1 MKKIAILMLCLSLLL
16 CGCGGSA
23 PAETTAPKA
32 PAETT
37 APAQTTAPVETT
49 VPETTAHVQTT
60 EPETEEETDPVD
72 EARVLAESCIDKSVE
87 ELYKLIGEPDSA
99 DYAPSCLDEN
109 GEDGILY
116 YENFIVYTYREGD
129 NETVSFVE

>member
-1 MKKIAILMLCLSLLL
+1 MKKIAILMLCLTVLL
-16 CGCGGSA
+16 CGCGSE

-37 APAQTTAPVETT
+37 APAVSTTAPETTAPEATT
-49 VPETTAHVQTT
+49 VPETTAAETT
-60 EPETEEETDPVD
+60 EETEPVD

-129 NETVSFVE
+129 TETVSFVE

>member
-16 CGCGGSA
+16 CGCGGA

-32 PAETT
+32 PAQTT
-37 APAQTTAPVETT
+37 APAETTVPETT
-49 VPETTAHVQTT
+49 VPETTAAQVETTAPETT
-60 EPETEEETDPVD
+60 EETEAVD

>member
-1 MKKIAILMLCLSLLL
+1 MKKIAILMLCLTVLL
-16 CGCGGSA
+16 CGCGSE

-32 PAETT
+32 AETT
-37 APAQTTAPVETT
+37 APAVETT
-49 VPETTAHVQTT
+49 VPETTVAPETT
-60 EPETEEETDPVD
+60 AAVETTVVETEETEPVD

-99 DYAPSCLDEN
+99 DYAESCLDEN
-109 GEDGILY
+109 GEDGMLY

-129 NETVSFVE
+129 TETVTFVE

>member
-16 CGCGGSA
+16 CGCCGSA

-32 PAETT
+32 PA
-37 APAQTTAPVETT
+37 QTTAPMETT
-49 VPETTAHVQTT
+49 VPETTV
-60 EPETEEETDPVD
+60 PETTVPEVETTASETVEETDPVD

-87 ELYKLIGEPDSA
+87 ELYKLIGEPDSS

>member
-1 MKKIAILMLCLSLLL
+1 MKKIAILMLCLSVLL
-16 CGCGGSA
+16 CGCGSE

-32 PAETT
+32 PAQTT
-37 APAQTTAPVETT
+37 APEQTTAPVETT
-49 VPETTAHVQTT
+49 VPETAAPVETTAAETT
-60 EPETEEETDPVD
+60 EETEPVD

-109 GEDGILY
+109 GEDGMLY

-129 NETVSFVE
+129 TETVSFVE

>member
-1 MKKIAILMLCLSLLL
+1 MKKIAILMLCLTVLL
-16 CGCGGSA
+16 CGCGSE

-37 APAQTTAPVETT
+37 APAVSTTAPETTAPETTT
-49 VPETTAHVQTT
+49 VPETTAPETT
-60 EPETEEETDPVD
+60 EETEPVD

-129 NETVSFVE
+129 TETVSFVE

>member
-1 MKKIAILMLCLSLLL
+1 MKKIAILMLCLTVLL
-16 CGCGGSA
+16 CGCGSE

-37 APAQTTAPVETT
+37 APAVSTTAPETTAPETTT
-49 VPETTAHVQTT
+49 VPETTAVETT
-60 EPETEEETDPVD
+60 EETEPVD

-116 YENFIVYTYREGD
+116 YENVIVYTYREGD
-129 NETVSFVE
+129 TETVSFVE

>member
-1 MKKIAILMLCLSLLL
+1 MKKIVMIVLCLSLLL
-16 CGCGGSA
+16 CGCGGA
-23 PAETTAPKA
+23 PAETTAPKT
-32 PAETT
+32 PVETT
-37 APAQTTAPVETT
+37 APIETTVPETT
-49 VPETTAHVQTT
+49 VPETTAAEAETTDPETT
-60 EPETEEETDPVD
+60 EETEPVD

>member
-16 CGCGGSA
+16 CGCGGA
-23 PAETTAPKA
+23 PTETTAPK
-32 PAETT
+32 

-49 VPETTAHVQTT
+49 VPETTVPETTAPEAETTAAETT
-60 EPETEEETDPVD
+60 EETEPVD
-72 EARVLAESCIDKSVE
+72 EARILAESCIDKSVE
-87 ELYKLIGEPDSA
+87 ELYKLIGEPDSS

>member
-1 MKKIAILMLCLSLLL
+1 MKKIAILMLCMTVLL
-16 CGCGGSA
+16 CGCGSE

-37 APAQTTAPVETT
+37 ALAVSTTAPETTAPEATT
-49 VPETTAHVQTT
+49 VPETTAAETT
-60 EPETEEETDPVD
+60 EETEPVD

-129 NETVSFVE
+129 TETVSFVE

>member
-1 MKKIAILMLCLSLLL
+1 MKKIAILMLCLTVLL
-16 CGCGGSA
+16 CGCGSE

-37 APAQTTAPVETT
+37 APAVSTTAPETTAPETTT
-49 VPETTAHVQTT
+49 VPETTAVETT
-60 EPETEEETDPVD
+60 EETEPVD

-129 NETVSFVE
+129 TETVSFVE

>member
-1 MKKIAILMLCLSLLL
+1 MKKIVILMLCLSLLL
-16 CGCGGSA
+16 CGCGSA

-32 PAETT
+32 NETT
-37 APAQTTAPVETT
+37 APVETTAAPVETT
-49 VPETTAHVQTT
+49 VPETTAAAETT
-60 EPETEEETDPVD
+60 APETTEETDAVD

-87 ELYKLIGEPDSA
+87 ELYKLIGQPDSA

-109 GEDGILY
+109 GEDGMLY

-129 NETVSFVE
+129 SETVTFVE

>member
-1 MKKIAILMLCLSLLL
+1 MKKIAILMLCLTVLL
-16 CGCGGSA
+16 CGCGSE

-37 APAQTTAPVETT
+37 APAVSTTAPETTAPETTT
-49 VPETTAHVQTT
+49 VPETTAAETV
-60 EPETEEETDPVD
+60 EETEPVD

-129 NETVSFVE
+129 TETVSFVE

>member
-32 PAETT
+32 SAQTT
-37 APAQTTAPVETT
+37 APAETTAPVETT
-49 VPETTAHVQTT
+49 VPETTAPAETT
-60 EPETEEETDPVD
+60 APETEEETDPVD

-87 ELYKLIGEPDSA
+87 ELYKLIGEPDSS

>member
-16 CGCGGSA
+16 CGCGGA

-32 PAETT
+32 PAQTT
-37 APAQTTAPVETT
+37 APEQTTAPVETT
-49 VPETTAHVQTT
+49 APETPAPAETT
-60 EPETEEETDPVD
+60 VPETEEETEPVD

-129 NETVSFVE
+129 SETVSFVE

>member
-1 MKKIAILMLCLSLLL
+1 MKKIAILMLCLSVLL
-16 CGCGGSA
+16 CGCGSA

-37 APAQTTAPVETT
+37 APAVSTTAPETTAPETTT
-49 VPETTAHVQTT
+49 VPETTAAETT
-60 EPETEEETDPVD
+60 EETEPVD

-129 NETVSFVE
+129 TETVSFVE

>member
-1 MKKIAILMLCLSLLL
+1 MKKIAILMLCLSVLL
-16 CGCGGSA
+16 CGCGSE

-32 PAETT
+32 PAQTT
-37 APAQTTAPVETT
+37 APEQTTAPVETT
-49 VPETTAHVQTT
+49 VPETAAPVETTAAETT
-60 EPETEEETDPVD
+60 EETEPVD

-129 NETVSFVE
+129 TETVSFVE

>member
-1 MKKIAILMLCLSLLL
+1 MKKIAILMLCLSVLL
-16 CGCGGSA
+16 CGCGSA

-37 APAQTTAPVETT
+37 APAVSTTAPETTAPETTT
-49 VPETTAHVQTT
+49 VPETTAPETT
-60 EPETEEETDPVD
+60 EETEPVD

-129 NETVSFVE
+129 TETVSFVE

>member
-1 MKKIAILMLCLSLLL
+1 MKKIAIMMLCLSLLL
-16 CGCGGSA
+16 CGCGGA
-23 PAETTAPKA
+23 PDETTAPKA
-32 PAETT
+32 PAQTT
-37 APAQTTAPVETT
+37 APAETTAPVETT
-49 VPETTAHVQTT
+49 APETTAPAETT
-60 EPETEEETDPVD
+60 VPETEEETEPVD

-87 ELYKLIGEPDSA
+87 ELYKLIGEPDSS

-129 NETVSFVE
+129 SETVSFVE

>member
-1 MKKIAILMLCLSLLL
+1 MKKIAILMLCLTVLL
-16 CGCGGSA
+16 CGCGSE

-37 APAQTTAPVETT
+37 APAVSTTAPETTAPETTT
-49 VPETTAHVQTT
+49 VPETTAAETA
-60 EPETEEETDPVD
+60 EETEPVD

-129 NETVSFVE
+129 TETVSFVE

>member
-1 MKKIAILMLCLSLLL
+1 MKKIAILMLCLTVLL
-16 CGCGGSA
+16 CGCGSE

-37 APAQTTAPVETT
+37 APAVSTTAPETTAPETTT
-49 VPETTAHVQTT
+49 VPETTAAETT
-60 EPETEEETDPVD
+60 EETEPVD

-129 NETVSFVE
+129 TETVSFVE

>member
-1 MKKIAILMLCLSLLL
+1 MKKIAIVMLCLSVLL
-16 CGCGGSA
+16 CGCGSE

-32 PAETT
+32 PAQTT
-37 APAQTTAPVETT
+37 APEQTTAPVETT
-49 VPETTAHVQTT
+49 VPETAAPVETTAAETT
-60 EPETEEETDPVD
+60 EETEPVD

-109 GEDGILY
+109 GEDGMLY

-129 NETVSFVE
+129 TETVSFVE

>member
-1 MKKIAILMLCLSLLL
+1 MKKIAILMLCLTVLL
-16 CGCGGSA
+16 CGCGSA

-37 APAQTTAPVETT
+37 APAVSTTAPETTAPETTT
-49 VPETTAHVQTT
+49 VPETTAAETT
-60 EPETEEETDPVD
+60 EETEPVD

-129 NETVSFVE
+129 TETVSFVE